1 MTGRRFLTGR
11 PLLTGLVFG
20 VALNAQAQQPSFKSG
35 VELVRIPL
43 NVAPTDATAAL
54 GQLAAGDF
62 SITEDGVAQEVAVFE
77 RESLPISLCVVLDV
91 SESMAEATVARRAMD
106 AFRRVVNSLAEDD
119 ELAVVTFAA
128 DVSVAVP
135 WTAAAAARKLS
146 LTFASKG
153 GTAIVDGVRGALR
166 QIDKSKGR
174 RPVILVIT
182 DGGENSSRTS
192 LSRVVA
198 TRRQSETQL
207 YALRIVPPPP
217 PKTKTVYNSPRIGGV
232 DEVMPSAPA
241 PATGP
246 RSTRVFPSPAPPPDV
261 LPGLVDDSGGLVYH
275 LANDHD
281 GPGLVRRF
289 LEEIRSQ
296 YTIGYSPLKPMDGQ
310 YRRIKVETTRQD
322 IRVRHRGGYL
332 ALPSGAT
339 R

>member
-1 MTGRRFLTGR
+1 MATTV
-11 PLLTGLVFG
+11 TSV
-20 VALNAQAQQPSFKSG
+20 AQQPSFKSG
-35 VELVRIPL
+35 VELVRIPV
-43 NVAPTDATAAL
+43 NVATVDATTAV

-91 SESMAEATVARRAMD
+91 SESMAESTVARRAMD

-146 LTFASKG
+146 LTFTSKG
-153 GTAIVDGVRGALR
+153 GTAIVDAVRAALR
-166 QIDKSKGR
+166 QIDQSKWA
-174 RPVILVIT
+174 RPVILVIS

-192 LSRVVA
+192 ISRVVA
-198 TRRQSETQL
+198 TRRQSETQV
-207 YALRIVPPPP
+207 YALKIVPPPP

-241 PATGP
+241 PTTGP
-246 RSTRVFPSPAPPPDV
+246 RSIPVAPWSVPPPDV
-261 LPGLVDDSGGLVYH
+261 FPPLVDDSGGLAYH
-275 LANDHD
+275 VANEQDVPSLA
-281 GPGLVRRF
+281 RRF

-296 YTIGYSPLKPMDGQ
+296 YTIAYSPLKPMDGK
-310 YRRIKVETTRQD
+310 YRRVKVSTTRSD
-322 IRVRHRGGYL
+322 IVIRHRGGYL
-332 ALPSGAT
+332 ALPSGAP